1 MNEVL
6 NIYKKK
12 LYLFENERNKLVWL
26 ENYVFNI
33 LKNINEISQIKCIKN
48 KIYNY
53 IEDNKFFTK
62 KIQNIKIN
70 HLRDNMFLSENIIN
84 NIFKFDKNTN
94 LINYIYKVDDLL
106 LNISIFSYNKNQF
119 MKYKYYI
126 NNILSLFC
134 LVKKIVGSSCLKNE
148 CNINIF
154 LTKLEKRI
162 NFNNKQILNSENVNT
177 GFCYGCSENNTIILY
192 REEEFLKVLLHE
204 LLHTF
209 GIDKDLHTL
218 NANFLNEIISFNTN
232 IINNLK
238 LYESYVEVTCLIIY
252 TCYISYK
259 MDNIH
264 YKNIYNILYKYQL
277 IHSFFQTNKIL
288 KYYNFNINDI
298 FYKGNRI
305 NYNED
310 TNVFC
315 YYILKSY
322 LLYDKYLLYNNKEI
336 VIKSEYYK
344 DVIKKILNKYKNITN
359 PLNKKNEI
367 IFKMINQN
375 NNYINNNLRLS
386 VIDL

>member
-1 MNEVL
+1 
-6 NIYKKK
+6 
-12 LYLFENERNKLVWL
+12 
-26 ENYVFNI
+26 
-33 LKNINEISQIKCIKN
+33 
-48 KIYNY
+48 
-53 IEDNKFFTK
+53 
-62 KIQNIKIN
+62 
-70 HLRDNMFLSENIIN
+70 
-84 NIFKFDKNTN
+84 
-94 LINYIYKVDDLL
+94 
-106 LNISIFSYNKNQF
+106 
-119 MKYKYYI
+119 
-126 NNILSLFC
+126 
-134 LVKKIVGSSCLKNE
+134 
-148 CNINIF
+148 
-154 LTKLEKRI
+154 
-162 NFNNKQILNSENVNT
+162 
-177 GFCYGCSENNTIILY
+177 
-192 REEEFLKVLLHE
+192 
-204 LLHTF
+204 
-209 GIDKDLHTL
+209 
-218 NANFLNEIISFNTN
+218 
-232 IINNLK
+232 
-238 LYESYVEVTCLIIY
+238 
-252 TCYISYK
+252 

-305 NYNED
+305 NYNEN